1 LSLLDKRKDSEAVH
15 FYKANSQ
22 FNKFRDDFGL
32 EEFENVIGMYSV
44 FTNDLTFGKLY
55 ICSERLCYVASLNK
69 KKKFSIQYKNIS
81 EIKVKKL
88 IDSNK
93 ENQHFQ
99 RKRNL
104 RQKEGWVG
112 I

>member
-81 EIKVKKL
+81 EIKVKK
-88 IDSNK
+88 IN
-93 ENQHFQ
+93 
-99 RKRNL
+99 
-104 RQKEGWVG
+104 
-112 I
+112 